1 MTCWAWA
8 HPPTKCTSCGT
19 SIPRARATCPTRI
32 TAAKRVFTIR
42 TGLSSGR
49 CPGCWTLCWRG
60 EVSGQY
66 SPVGGPGVGQGP
78 WDKARG
84 PHAALPCGYLVEKPG
99 IHVLAR
105 GASRWM
111 KGGAAVHCLRS
122 VVAHEARRHLV
133 MAACGRARRH
143 PRRSGAGSFRRLPE
157 KNLENMVNKRNGN
170 TIGARLRTRARAKG
184 WVVGRDVDGR
194 FEPEAGSRPA
204 PGGAGV
210 AGSRVRAGHGPAA
223 GVALGRR
230 VATSA
235 NPWADAQV
243 GASPGAGG
251 GADADADVGSVAAAR
266 SGAVR

>member
-1 MTCWAWA
+1 
-8 HPPTKCTSCGT
+8 
-19 SIPRARATCPTRI
+19 
-32 TAAKRVFTIR
+32 
-42 TGLSSGR
+42 
-49 CPGCWTLCWRG
+49 
-60 EVSGQY
+60 
-66 SPVGGPGVGQGP
+66 
-78 WDKARG
+78 
-84 PHAALPCGYLVEKPG
+84 
-99 IHVLAR
+99 
-105 GASRWM
+105 
-111 KGGAAVHCLRS
+111 
-122 VVAHEARRHLV
+122 
-133 MAACGRARRH
+133 
-143 PRRSGAGSFRRLPE
+143 

-266 SGAVR
+266 SGAVRNRHSGSPAAGCRLWSGRQRRFGPGAGCGSAHGAGGGGDRKSTRLNSSHVKISYAVFCLKKKIQ